1 MQSQTLDL
9 PGFLFSIFPNG
20 ALKLDDVKS
29 IGNGVNA
36 GVSVSYLFN
45 SGYSILNLFLVIIS
59 IDKLILFS

>member
-1 MQSQTLDL
+1 MQSQILDL

-36 GVSVSYLFN
+36 GVSVSYLIADIVF
-45 SGYSILNLFLVIIS
+45 
-59 IDKLILFS
+59 